1 VRLEIRDLTVTFGE
15 RVVAR
20 VDELVVESGGS
31 VGIAGESGSG
41 KSMTAM
47 AILGMADRLG
57 ARVGGSVRLDGEELV
72 GARESRLRTIR
83 GRRIGMIFQSPS
95 TAFNPVLR
103 IGHTFL
109 RALALHDTG
118 SRRQQQARAVEA
130 LSTVRLGARVLD
142 RYPNEL
148 SGGELQR
155 VAIAI
160 SLALRSELLLAD
172 EPTSALDV
180 TVQAEILELIASI
193 RERERLALVLI
204 SHDLAVVAE
213 NTDTLLVMRAGRVV
227 ESGPTAS
234 VVVAPRDDYTK
245 ALFAAVPVLDAEAPG

>member
-1 VRLEIRDLTVTFGE
+1 VRLEVSDLTVSFGE
-15 RVVAR
+15 RMVAR

-57 ARVGGSVRLDGEELV
+57 ARVGGSVLLDGEQLI
-72 GARESRLRTIR
+72 GARESRLRRIR

-109 RALALHDTG
+109 RALALHDAG
-118 SRRQQQARAVEA
+118 NRRQQHARAVESLA
-130 LSTVRLGARVLD
+130 TVRLGAAVLD

-180 TVQAEILELIASI
+180 TVQAEILELMASI
-193 RERERLALVLI
+193 RENAGMALVLI

-213 NTDTLLVMRAGRVV
+213 NTDTLLVMRSGRVV
-227 ESGPTAS
+227 ESGPTGS
-234 VVVAPRDDYTK
+234 IVAAPQHDYTK
-245 ALFAAVPVLDAEAPG
+245 ALFAAVPVLDVASPG